1 MSNANILIM
10 FPRELQHY
18 ILSFLSV
25 KDWLRLSETC
35 HGLKDLVRDPALWK
49 KVVFNYV
56 EIKNNT
62 KACRDHVARCSSLKE
77 LCIKEEE
84 MDRINSDKI
93 MSVVMKAKS
102 TLKTLSMDFLKLSN
116 ASFKKISQM
125 TQLSK
130 LEVRWSKIKSDGI
143 ASLANLSELKSLT
156 LNAVHRGGDI
166 TSKDLVDFFS
176 RIKKLEE
183 VEIRFH
189 NLNDEVIESIVV
201 NNPNLRHLVINCNF
215 MTNLTFTG
223 RSLGIIA
230 DNCPQ
235 LDHIDIGYSNIQ
247 NDDIMQLVSGCSK
260 LNYANFECTR
270 IEDSALARLARDCPD
285 LETLKLSGCSEITG
299 QGIEAFL
306 DKVAEGKLKH
316 LDNRDCDFHLN
327 VKNLKIPER
336 LKEEHPNIE
345 IIC

>member
-1 MSNANILIM
+1 M

-156 LNAVHRGGDI
+156 LNGVHRGDDI

-189 NLNDEVIESIVV
+189 NLNDEVIESLVV
-201 NNPNLRHLVINCNF
+201 NNPNLRHLVITYNLC
-215 MTNLTFTG
+215 TNLTYTG

-230 DNCPQ
+230 DNCPK

-260 LNYANFECTR
+260 LKYANFEETR
-270 IEDSALARLARDCPD
+270 IEDSVLARLARDCPD
-285 LETLKLSGCSEITG
+285 LESLKLSSCAKITE

-306 DKVAEGKLKH
+306 DKVSEGKFKR
-316 LDNRDCDFHLN
+316 LDFEDCDFLLN
-327 VKNLKIPER
+327 GNYGRLLER
-336 LKEEHPNIE
+336 LKEEHPDIE